1 MADSNKHVVFDVV
14 GMSPFI
20 NLYHDS
26 SSQKYTATTDFWPT
40 GTLISYENFYIA
52 TEARLGPRL
61 RELGIGTRLFCYCW
75 MEAGEREYTYLS
87 LAGKYIPFFDVF
99 RAVFYRTLYQ
109 AGIPEPR
116 EFATDEDREFV
127 LDAYRNLKARPG
139 VAECFDRL
147 RRGGFTVWCLTAG
160 DTGRVGGYLKAAGV
174 DFPEPN
180 FVSCDNIG
188 VGKPSPEA
196 YKFILDKFPEQ
207 GREAWF
213 AAAHM
218 WDTTA
223 ARPCG

>member
-1 MADSNKHVVFDVV
+1 
-14 GMSPFI
+14 
-20 NLYHDS
+20 
-26 SSQKYTATTDFWPT
+26 
-40 GTLISYENFYIA
+40 
-52 TEARLGPRL
+52 
-61 RELGIGTRLFCYCW
+61 

-116 EFATDEDREFV
+116 EFSTDEDREFV

-139 VAECFDRL
+139 VAECFETL
-147 RRGGFTVWCLTAG
+147 RRDGFTVWCLTAG

-174 DFPEPN
+174 DFPEEN
-180 FVSCDNIG
+180 FVSCDSIG

-196 YKFILDKFPEQ
+196 YKFILDKFPKE